1 MSETTKARWGSCR
14 TRSWCSQG
22 PQGMGEVGSPPEG
35 PTGLLNLRGKSPVS
49 WNAQATEWT
58 LVFKKNK
65 LPQKGVVLWKH
76 WMFIRY
82 RAKQARQMENL
93 GGKVNTQNYPSSLN
107 WWFGKKTQKNN
118 KKKHSQKK
126 MECGFICLFTRRKV
140 CPCPACYGS
149 HQAGPGWAGPAGA
162 GTCRGRKDRQGTE
175 GHLT

>member
-1 MSETTKARWGSCR
+1 MKTLDVHPIQSKA
-14 TRSWCSQG
+14 SQTNG
-22 PQGMGEVGSPPEG
+22 KPG
-35 PTGLLNLRGKSPVS
+35 GKSKYTKLSFISELMV
-49 WNAQATEWT
+49 W
-58 LVFKKNK
+58 KNK
-65 LPQKGVVLWKH
+65 K
-76 WMFIRY
+76 
-82 RAKQARQMENL
+82 
-93 GGKVNTQNYPSSLN
+93 
-107 WWFGKKTQKNN
+107 N

>member
-1 MSETTKARWGSCR
+1 MSETPKTRWGSCR

-22 PQGMGEVGSPPEG
+22 PQGTGEVGSPPEG
-35 PTGLLNLRGKSPVS
+35 PTGLLNLWGKSPVS

-65 LPQKGVVLWKH
+65 LPQKGAVLWKH

-107 WWFGKKTQKNN
+107 WWFGKTKKQTKKNIAR
-118 KKKHSQKK
+118 KKRSV
-126 MECGFICLFTRRKV
+126 GLFACLQGEKSAHVLHATAATKRDRV
-140 CPCPACYGS
+140 GQDQLG
-149 HQAGPGWAGPAGA
+149 QAHVGA
-162 GTCRGRKDRQGTE
+162 GRTDKGQKDI
-175 GHLT
+175 